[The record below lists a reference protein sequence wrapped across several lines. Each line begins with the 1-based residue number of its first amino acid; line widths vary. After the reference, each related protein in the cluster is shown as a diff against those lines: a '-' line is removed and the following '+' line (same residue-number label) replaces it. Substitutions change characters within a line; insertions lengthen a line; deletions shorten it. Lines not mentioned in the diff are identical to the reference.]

1 MPSARIAPTP
11 MVEIIYRVQDIPE
24 STNFNVNIG
33 RIRVNS
39 NAEEEDD
46 VVSRS
51 MRNIATRVVSGLRC
65 LCGSTAIA

>member
-39 NAEEEDD
+39 NAEEDD
-46 VVSRS
+46 LVSRS